1 MPDRTHQTAA
11 APARHR
17 LAGALLTPVGVSL
30 VAHGAAAGVL
40 MGVLGAAG
48 APASDKPI
56 ASALISLPLR
66 APAPPAGAPPT
77 PEREARAGDPADMTA
92 VTAPGVGLP
101 PIAERD
107 VAEALPAESRALP
120 VLGAPAASLAGA
132 LHAGQT
138 GVSFAGLTAVGARAR
153 SVVYVVDASGPMVT
167 SLPWVI
173 AEVQRSIDALAPTQR
188 FGVVLFQDTG
198 TGARVRTFDARL
210 NDATTRQR
218 ARLAAWLA
226 HAAPSGKSS
235 PLDGLRAALALR
247 PQVIFLLSRS
257 IARSGGGE
265 WGDGLD
271 ATLRELDRLN
281 PINPATGERPVL
293 IRTIQFLEPDPTGTM
308 QAIARAHGGAASTS
322 EADRVIERAE
332 LGLP

>member
-1 MPDRTHQTAA
+1 M
-11 APARHR
+11 PARTR
-17 LAGALLTPVGVSL
+17 QPDTSPMRSTLSSALLAPVGVSIA
-30 VAHGAAAGVL
+30 AHVAAAGVML
-40 MGVLGAAG
+40 GVLGAAR
-48 APASDKPI
+48 APEADEPI

-66 APAPPAGAPPT
+66 TQEARVPEQRPRPREAPAPST
-77 PEREARAGDPADMTA
+77 ADLAA
-92 VTAPGVGLP
+92 VTTPGAGLP
-101 PIAERD
+101 PIADQAAADAGAPRD
-107 VAEALPAESRALP
+107 RVLPA
-120 VLGAPAASLAGA
+120 LGAPAASLSSA

-138 GVSFAGLTAVGARAR
+138 GVSFAGLSAVGARAR

-188 FGVVLFQDTG
+188 FGVVLFQDAG
-198 TGARVRTFDARL
+198 DGARTSVFDARL
-210 NDATTRQR
+210 NDATARQR
-218 ARLAAWLA
+218 ARLAAWMTL
-226 HAAPSGKSS
+226 AAPQGKSN

-257 IARSGGGE
+257 IARSGGGQ

-281 PINPATGERPVL
+281 PVNPSTGERPVL

-308 QAIARAHGGAASTS
+308 QAIARTHGGASATS

-332 LGLP
+332 LGVP